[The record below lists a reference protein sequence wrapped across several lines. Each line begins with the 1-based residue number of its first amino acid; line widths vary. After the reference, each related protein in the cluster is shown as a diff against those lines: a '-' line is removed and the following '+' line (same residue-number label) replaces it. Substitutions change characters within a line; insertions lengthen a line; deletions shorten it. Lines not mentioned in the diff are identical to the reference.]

1 VDVVFGPEIF
11 GQRYGGISRYVIELH
26 RRLPD
31 LGVSSTVFAGVHR
44 NGYLRGV
51 DRVRGVHVPARFQ
64 KARTRP
70 FEERANEVLVRAWAG
85 SGGPSSVY
93 HQTYY
98 HGDAGKHRRGPVVVT
113 AYDLIHAKLSQYFPP
128 DDPTVADQRAAFAR
142 ADLVLAISHSTAKD
156 LQEVLG
162 VPAAKISVTH
172 LGVSAPTAGPRAAT
186 GRARPFLLYVG
197 LRYGYKNWERFV
209 RAMAICRAVDD
220 LDLVCVGGPFTRDE
234 SGLLDELGLSSRV
247 HRAAAGDDLLDA
259 YYREAVAFVYPSMY
273 EGFGLPP
280 LEAMARSCPVLAADT
295 GSIPEVLGDAAVL
308 ADPAS
313 VESLAE
319 GLIQVVRPD
328 RRNALVQAGHERV
341 QQFTWDRTAASTV
354 KSYHSLVG

>member
-44 NGYLRGV
+44 NGYLTGV
-51 DRVRGVHVPARFQ
+51 DRVRGIHVPVRLQ

-70 FEERANEVLVRAWAG
+70 FEERANEALLRAWTR
-85 SGGPSSVY
+85 SGRRSSVY

-98 HGDAGKHRRGPVVVT
+98 HGDAGRHRRGPVVVT
-113 AYDLIHAKLSQYFPP
+113 AYDLIHAKLSRYFAP
-128 DDPTVADQRAAFAR
+128 DDSTVAEQRKAFAR
-142 ADLVLAISHSTAKD
+142 ADLVLAISHSTARD
-156 LQEVLG
+156 LQEILG

-172 LGVSAPTAGPRAAT
+172 LGVSPPPDEPRAST
-186 GRARPFLLYVG
+186 GRRRPFLLYVG
-197 LRYGYKNWERFV
+197 LRYGYKNWARLV
-209 RAMAICRAVDD
+209 QAVAICRAVDD
-220 LDLVCVGGPFTRDE
+220 LDLVCVGGPFTHDE
-234 SGLLDELGLSSRV
+234 TGLLTELGLSNRV
-247 HRAAAGDDLLDA
+247 RQAAADDDLLDA

-280 LEAMARSCPVLAADT
+280 LEAMARDCPVLAANV

-313 VESLAE
+313 VESLAD
-319 GLIQVVRPD
+319 GLTQVVRPD
-328 RRNALVQAGHERV
+328 RRSALVQAGNARV
-341 QQFTWDRTAASTV
+341 RQFTWDRTAASTV
-354 KSYHSLVG
+354 HSYRSLVG